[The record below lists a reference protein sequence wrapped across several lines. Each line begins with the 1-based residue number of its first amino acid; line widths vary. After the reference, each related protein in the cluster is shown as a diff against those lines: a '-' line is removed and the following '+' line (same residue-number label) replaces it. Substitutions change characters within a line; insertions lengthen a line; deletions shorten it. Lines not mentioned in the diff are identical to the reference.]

1 MSAALIVIFITLPPY
16 VDSSMNRTIQSGP
29 YLVGE
34 KAAALHKTL
43 LVADLH
49 SDCLMWNRDVLALNS
64 RGHVDLPRLVE
75 GNVALQVFSAVT
87 KIPKGL
93 NYESNTG
100 DSDSMQT
107 LVILQRWPRRSWSS
121 LLERAL
127 YQAQRLDD
135 ASKRSE
141 GGLVVLR
148 CRKDV
153 ENLVDARRSGKQIV
167 GGLLS
172 IEGLHCLEGKLDNV
186 DVLYNAGFRMM
197 GLTHFFDNQVAGS
210 AQGVAKGGLT
220 DLGREVIRQMEER
233 GIIVDLAHASPAAID
248 EVLRMATKPVV
259 VSHTGVR
266 GTCDNSRNLSDEQLE
281 GIAKTGGVVGIGYW
295 NAAVCE
301 PNVESIVAAIRY
313 VVDHVGLDYVALGSD
328 FDGGTRT
335 PFDATDLGEIT
346 EGLLEAGFS
355 ESDIAA
361 IMGGNTLRVVRECL
375 PST

>member
-1 MSAALIVIFITLPPY
+1 
-16 VDSSMNRTIQSGP
+16 MNRTLEQRP
-29 YLVGE
+29 YPVGDE
-34 KAAALHKTL
+34 AVVLHKAL
-43 LVADLH
+43 FVADLH
-49 SDCLMWNRDVLALNS
+49 SDCLMWNRDVLALNT

-87 KIPKGL
+87 KVPKGL

-100 DSDSMQT
+100 DNDSMRT
-107 LVILQRWPRRSWSS
+107 LVILQRWPRRTWSS

-148 CRKDV
+148 SRKDV
-153 ENLVDARRSGKQIV
+153 EVLAESRRSGKQIV

-197 GLTHFFDNQVAGS
+197 GLTHFFDNEVAGS
-210 AQGVAKGGLT
+210 AHGVSKGGLT
-220 DLGREVIRQMEER
+220 DLGREVIRRIEER

-248 EVLRMATKPVV
+248 EVLLTATKPIV

-281 GIAKTGGVVGIGYW
+281 GIAKTGGLVGIGYW

-301 PNVESIVAAIRY
+301 PNVESIVGAIRY
-313 VVDHVGLDYVALGSD
+313 VVDHVGLEHVALGSD

-335 PFDATDLGEIT
+335 PFDATGLSEIT
-346 EGLLEAGFS
+346 DGLLNAGYS

-361 IMGGNTLRVVRECL
+361 IMGGNTLRVLRECL
-375 PST
+375 PAT